1 MIGGVVMKVNNE
13 LVIKASRGDKAA
25 FSELYYSCYND
36 LYKFALYT
44 LGDAE
49 DAADVVELGQV
60 LGYVASPTK
69 YFGEDGTHLNFA
81 MTKDKK
87 PVDPK
92 QFFK

>member
-1 MIGGVVMKVNNE
+1 MKAVHPVLGMGA
-13 LVIKASRGDKAA
+13 LVLWLMAREMSDCAA
-25 FSELYYSCYND
+25 E
-36 LYKFALYT
+36 AL
-44 LGDAE
+44 GIAKD
-49 DAADVVELGQV
+49 DVVELGQV